1 MSIFDLL
8 VHVFNFIAP
17 AMAVGCLLALTAPV
31 LNKRWPAARTLASQA
46 AINCVVSGAVLAL
59 GLWYYGRDGKMATY
73 SAMVLAA
80 ASSQWLQM
88 LRNE

>member
-1 MSIFDLL
+1 
-8 VHVFNFIAP
+8 
-17 AMAVGCLLALTAPV
+17 
-31 LNKRWPAARTLASQA
+31 
-46 AINCVVSGAVLAL
+46 VSGAVLAL